1 MGICNSKD
9 TGAPSTQN
17 LAVVKKSNKQ
27 ASATVP
33 QSNSEDN
40 MVSLR
45 EGGLLR
51 CGGKKL
57 FCWGRVG
64 ANG

>member
-9 TGAPSTQN
+9 SSTSAAGKN
-17 LAVVKKSNKQ
+17 SAVVKKSNKQ

-45 EGGLLR
+45 GGCCAKAETKLILL
-51 CGGKKL
+51 
-57 FCWGRVG
+57 GRG
-64 ANG
+64 RG

>member
-9 TGAPSTQN
+9 TGAAPSTHSAAGN
-17 LAVVKKSNKQ
+17 NSAVVKKSNKQ

-45 EGGLLR
+45 EGLL
-51 CGGKKL
+51 C
-57 FCWGRVG
+57 
-64 ANG
+64 

>member
-45 EGGLLR
+45 GGCCAKAETKLILL
-51 CGGKKL
+51 
-57 FCWGRVG
+57 GRG
-64 ANG
+64 RG

>member
-9 TGAPSTQN
+9 SSTSAAGKN
-17 LAVVKKSNKQ
+17 SAVVKKSNKQ

-45 EGGLLR
+45 ERGLL
-51 CGGKKL
+51 C
-57 FCWGRVG
+57 
-64 ANG
+64 